1 MEIFARWVILVCLAF
16 GLFKQV
22 RSKRAAEPAGLI
34 LCIAG
39 AMTFLY
45 MVPFNG
51 LGRFYNPTLALIVFM
66 ALDPLVALIERV
78 LQGTGMQTPST

>member
-1 MEIFARWVILVCLAF
+1 
-16 GLFKQV
+16 
-22 RSKRAAEPAGLI
+22 
-34 LCIAG
+34 
-39 AMTFLY
+39 MTFLY